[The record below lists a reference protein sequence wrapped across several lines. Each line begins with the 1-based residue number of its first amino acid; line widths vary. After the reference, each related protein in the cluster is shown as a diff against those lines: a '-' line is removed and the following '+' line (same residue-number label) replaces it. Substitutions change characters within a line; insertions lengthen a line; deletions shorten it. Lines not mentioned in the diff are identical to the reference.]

1 MGLCT
6 SKPSSN
12 LTLSS
17 PNSNAHSPGSN
28 QVPAEANSL
37 PVNDTSSSVNGE
49 NPSNER
55 TKEKSNTENGKKSP
69 FFPFYSPSPAHYWF
83 SKKSPA
89 RSPANVSS
97 NSTPK
102 RFFKRPFPPPSPAKH
117 IRAVLARRHGSVK
130 PNEATI
136 PEGSEAEVVTGLDKS
151 FGFSKHLGNKYEL
164 GDEIGRGHFGYT
176 CAAKFKKG
184 ELKGQQV
191 AVKVIPKAKMT
202 TAIAIEDVRREVKIL
217 RALTGHKNLVQF
229 YDAYEDHDNVYI
241 VMELCEGG
249 ELLDRILASG
259 GKYTEDDAKAVLTQ
273 ILNVVAFFH
282 LQGVVHRDLKPENFL
297 FTSKDE
303 NSELKAIDFGLSD
316 FVKPDE
322 RLNDIVGSAYYVA
335 PEVLHRTY
343 STEADVWSIGVI
355 AYILLCG
362 SRPFWARTESGIFR
376 AVLKA
381 DPCFDEPPW
390 PSLSAETIDFVK
402 RLLNKDPRKRMTAA
416 QALSHPWIKNFK
428 DVKVPLDILI
438 FKLMRTYMHSS
449 SLRKAAL
456 RALSKTLAVDEL
468 FYLKEQFA
476 LLEPNKNGTISLEN
490 IKTALMKNATDAM
503 KESRIL
509 DFLASLNALQYR
521 RMDFDE
527 FCAAAL
533 SVHQLEALD
542 RWEQHARCAY
552 ELFEKD
558 GNRAI
563 VIEELASEL
572 GLGPSVP
579 VHAVLQDWIRHTD
592 GKLSFLGFVKLL
604 HGPSRSLGKVQ

>member
-6 SKPSSN
+6 SKPSPNPSDSTN
-12 LTLSS
+12 ASINTRNNDIYRK
-17 PNSNAHSPGSN
+17 PNSVSASPLPDGVNSKEDQGKQGEEEKESSN
-28 QVPAEANSL
+28 PN
-37 PVNDTSSSVNGE
+37 
-49 NPSNER
+49 NE
-55 TKEKSNTENGKKSP
+55 GKKSP
-69 FFPFYSPSPAHYWF
+69 FFPFYSPSPAHYLF

-89 RSPANVSS
+89 RSST

-102 RFFKRPFPPPSPAKH
+102 RFFRRPFPPPSPAKH

-130 PNEATI
+130 PNEAAI
-136 PEGSEAEVVTGLDKS
+136 PEGSDAEAAGATGTGLDKS
-151 FGFSKHLGNKYEL
+151 FGFSKHFGSKYEL
-164 GDEIGRGHFGYT
+164 GDEVGRGHFGYT
-176 CAAKFKKG
+176 CTAKFKKG

-217 RALTGHKNLVQF
+217 RALSGHSNLVQF

-249 ELLDRILASG
+249 ELLDRILSRG
-259 GKYTEDDAKAVLTQ
+259 GKYTEDDAKAVMIQ
-273 ILNVVAFFH
+273 ILNVVAFCH

-303 NSELKAIDFGLSD
+303 NSQLKAIDFGLSD

-335 PEVLHRTY
+335 PEVLHRSY
-343 STEADVWSIGVI
+343 STEADVWSI
-355 AYILLCG
+355 A
-362 SRPFWARTESGIFR
+362 
-376 AVLKA
+376 
-381 DPCFDEPPW
+381 PW
-390 PSLSAETIDFVK
+390 PSLSSEARDFVK
-402 RLLNKDPRKRMTAA
+402 RLLNKDPRKRLTAA
-416 QALSHPWIKNFK
+416 QALSHPWIKKYN

-438 FKLMRTYMHSS
+438 FKLVKAYLRSS
-449 SLRKAAL
+449 SFRKAAL
-456 RALSKTLAVDEL
+456 RALSKTLTVDEL

-490 IKTALMKNATDAM
+490 IKAALMKNATDAM
-503 KESRIL
+503 KDARIPE
-509 DFLASLNALQYR
+509 FLASLNALQYR

-533 SVHQLEALD
+533 TVHQLEALD

-552 ELFEKD
+552 EIFEKE
-558 GNRAI
+558 GNRPI

-572 GLGPSVP
+572 GLSPSVP
-579 VHAVLQDWIRHTD
+579 VHAVLHDWIRHTD

-604 HGPSRSLGKVQ
+604 HGVSS